1 MDDDNTQ
8 RNAPKFEARFET
20 NRIVISPGGSLQTTI
35 LLKNLGSETDF
46 LELTLMGIP
55 SEWFT
60 LSERVI
66 RLGPGGEGS
75 VILSLDVPEPPEG
88 RLGDYEL
95 LLRVNSQAN
104 PHERREV
111 EARLTIGRQEI
122 QGRILIE
129 LENNQYSVVPG
140 SSVEIPIRVK
150 NNGLEVDHF
159 RLAVEGLPTSW
170 LTTSTPVVRVE
181 PGEEKSLSFIIKP
194 PRSPSSKAGR
204 NPFVVRLLSQLSP
217 QDRAEM
223 DCTLTIGAFSQ
234 FSSELSTKRLDTEE
248 VGRVLVR
255 NLGNIQDTYRLSWRS
270 QNDALQFTPGPQQQ
284 LRIAPGEAAAAEF
297 SAEPVSRPIYG
308 GEFIYPYTT
317 IVQSS
322 DRQTQALNGEAV
334 AKAMIPTWVL
344 PAVVVGCII
353 LAALAGIIFFG
364 GNSLADSR
372 ATQTAQAPL
381 TQIAMLTIG
390 APLTQSAQETLAAQ
404 VTEIEQATAIAN
416 LTQTAVANMTE
427 AAAEGQRDDDGDGL
441 TNDQE
446 AQIGTD
452 PQNPDTDGDGLGDGA
467 EVNVYRTNPLNPDSD
482 ADRLNDGSEIDIG
495 TNPLNPDTDNDRL
508 IDGAESPPCPNPLNP
523 DTDSDGIIDGID
535 LDPCNPN
542 NPSLTATAIAG
553 LPSPVPPTATV
564 PAGVTPQPPPVSG
577 TFAFVSDLDGN
588 QEIYLYR
595 TSDGSVTRLT
605 FDAAVDTQPAI
616 SPNGQRIAFASN
628 RSGNFDIYVMSID
641 GTGVTNLTN
650 NPAND
655 TEPTWSPDNSMLA
668 FTTDRDGNNE
678 VYSMASDGSNPL
690 NLTQNPANDGQA
702 DWFNDSR
709 IILGTGQWIAFTTN
723 RDGNNE
729 VYLMKTDGSGP
740 VNLSNNSADDS
751 QPSDRPDGQRVLF
764 TTNRDG
770 NQEIYQMNS
779 DGTNQRNMTNNP
791 ADDQQSD
798 WSPDSNW
805 MVYVT
810 NRDGSQELY
819 VAKLDNSN
827 NGPLLPNP
835 NSNEQFPSW
844 R

>member
-1 MDDDNTQ
+1 
-8 RNAPKFEARFET
+8 
-20 NRIVISPGGSLQTTI
+20 
-35 LLKNLGSETDF
+35 
-46 LELTLMGIP
+46 
-55 SEWFT
+55 
-60 LSERVI
+60 
-66 RLGPGGEGS
+66 
-75 VILSLDVPEPPEG
+75 
-88 RLGDYEL
+88 
-95 LLRVNSQAN
+95 
-104 PHERREV
+104 
-111 EARLTIGRQEI
+111 
-122 QGRILIE
+122 
-129 LENNQYSVVPG
+129 
-140 SSVEIPIRVK
+140 
-150 NNGLEVDHF
+150 
-159 RLAVEGLPTSW
+159 
-170 LTTSTPVVRVE
+170 
-181 PGEEKSLSFIIKP
+181 
-194 PRSPSSKAGR
+194 
-204 NPFVVRLLSQLSP
+204 
-217 QDRAEM
+217 M

-381 TQIAMLTIG
+381 TQIAMLTVG

-553 LPSPVPPTATV
+553 LPSPVPPTRRCDTSAS
-564 PAGVTPQPPPVSG
+564 AGERHLCFRIGSRWKPGNLPV
-577 TFAFVSDLDGN
+577 
-588 QEIYLYR
+588 
-595 TSDGSVTRLT
+595 
-605 FDAAVDTQPAI
+605 
-616 SPNGQRIAFASN
+616 
-628 RSGNFDIYVMSID
+628 
-641 GTGVTNLTN
+641 
-650 NPAND
+650 
-655 TEPTWSPDNSMLA
+655 
-668 FTTDRDGNNE
+668 
-678 VYSMASDGSNPL
+678 
-690 NLTQNPANDGQA
+690 
-702 DWFNDSR
+702 
-709 IILGTGQWIAFTTN
+709 
-723 RDGNNE
+723 
-729 VYLMKTDGSGP
+729 
-740 VNLSNNSADDS
+740 
-751 QPSDRPDGQRVLF
+751 
-764 TTNRDG
+764 
-770 NQEIYQMNS
+770 
-779 DGTNQRNMTNNP
+779 
-791 ADDQQSD
+791 
-798 WSPDSNW
+798 
-805 MVYVT
+805 
-810 NRDGSQELY
+810 
-819 VAKLDNSN
+819 
-827 NGPLLPNP
+827 
-835 NSNEQFPSW
+835 
-844 R
+844 